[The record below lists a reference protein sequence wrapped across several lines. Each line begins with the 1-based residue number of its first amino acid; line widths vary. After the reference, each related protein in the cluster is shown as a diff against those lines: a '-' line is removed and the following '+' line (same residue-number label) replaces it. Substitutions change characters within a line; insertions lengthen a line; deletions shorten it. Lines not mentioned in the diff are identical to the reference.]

1 MKRKSLKLLASAL
14 LITVMGA
21 GMIGCGNSSSSNDVA
36 ADKGAETKQEES
48 ISGSITIS
56 GSSALLPLMEQSI
69 EKFNEKYPE
78 VEISAQAGGSGTGL
92 TQVLDGTVNIGNSD
106 IFAEDKLEADQAS
119 QLVDHKVVAQGF
131 AVVVSKS
138 LGIDSLTKDQ
148 IKDIFSGKVTN
159 WNQITKADG
168 TTGPDKDIFVVH
180 RKSGSGTRATFEEKI
195 LDGDKSLE
203 NDSIGVM
210 QDSNGAVLTAMK
222 QNDGAIS
229 YLGLA
234 YMNTDE
240 AKEALSAVKIDGKG
254 YEKENICDGSYPFWS
269 WGHMYTKGEADEAS
283 KAFIEFVS
291 SSDNKES
298 LENLGFIS
306 GSEMKVQ

>member
-1 MKRKSLKLLASAL
+1 
-14 LITVMGA
+14 
-21 GMIGCGNSSSSNDVA
+21 
-36 ADKGAETKQEES
+36 
-48 ISGSITIS
+48 
-56 GSSALLPLMEQSI
+56 
-69 EKFNEKYPE
+69 
-78 VEISAQAGGSGTGL
+78 
-92 TQVLDGTVNIGNSD
+92 VLDGTVNIGNSD
-106 IFAEDKLEADQAS
+106 IFAEDKLEADQAK

-138 LGIDSLTKDQ
+138 LGIDNLTKDQ

-159 WNQITKADG
+159 WNQITKEDG
-168 TTGPDKDIFVVH
+168 TAGPDKEIFVVH

-222 QNDGAIS
+222 QNEGAIS

-240 AKEALSAVKIDGKG
+240 AKEALTSVKIDGKSD
-254 YEKENICDGSYPFWS
+254 EKANICDGSYPFWS

-283 KAFIEFVS
+283 KAFIEYVS

-306 GSEMKVQ
+306 GNEMKVK

>member
-14 LITVMGA
+14 LVTVIGA
-21 GMIGCGNSSSSNDVA
+21 GMIGCGSSNNANTDSS
-36 ADKGAETKQEES
+36 QEETL
-48 ISGSITIS
+48 SGSITIS

-69 EKFNEKYPE
+69 EKFNEKYPD

-92 TQVLDGTVNIGNSD
+92 TQVLDGTVDIGNSD
-106 IFAEDKLEADQAS
+106 IFAEDKLEEEQAKE
-119 QLVDHKVVAQGF
+119 LVDHKVVAQGF

-138 LGIDSLTKDQ
+138 LGIDNLTKDQ

-159 WNQITKADG
+159 WNQITKEDG
-168 TTGPDKDIFVVH
+168 TTGPDKEIFVVH

-222 QNDGAIS
+222 QNEGAIS

-240 AKEALSAVKIDGKG
+240 AKEVLTTVKIDGKSDD
-254 YEKENICDGSYPFWS
+254 KANICDGSYPFWS
-269 WGHMYTKGEADEAS
+269 WGHMYTKGEPDEVT
-283 KAFIEFVS
+283 KAFVEFVS
-291 SSDNKES
+291 SSENQES

-306 GSEMKVQ
+306 GSEMNVE

>member
-14 LITVMGA
+14 LITMMGV
-21 GMIGCGNSSSSNDVA
+21 GMIGCGSSNNDTG
-36 ADKGAETKQEES
+36 ADKSADTTKEQS
-48 ISGSITIS
+48 VSGSITIS

-69 EKFNEKYPE
+69 EKFNEKYPD

-106 IFAEDKLEADQAS
+106 IFAEDKLEADQAK

-131 AVVVSKS
+131 AVVV
-138 LGIDSLTKDQ
+138 
-148 IKDIFSGKVTN
+148 
-159 WNQITKADG
+159 DG
-168 TTGPDKDIFVVH
+168 TAGPDKEIFVVH

-222 QNDGAIS
+222 QNEGAIS

-240 AKEALSAVKIDGKG
+240 AKEALTSVKIDGKSD
-254 YEKENICDGSYPFWS
+254 EKANICDGSYPFWS

-283 KAFIEFVS
+283 KAFIEYVS

-306 GSEMKVQ
+306 GNEMKVK

>member
-1 MKRKSLKLLASAL
+1 M
-14 LITVMGA
+14 MGV
-21 GMIGCGNSSSSNDVA
+21 GMIGCGSSNNDTG
-36 ADKGAETKQEES
+36 ADKSADTTKEQS
-48 ISGSITIS
+48 VSGSITIS

-106 IFAEDKLEADQAS
+106 IFAEDKLEADQAK

-138 LGIDSLTKDQ
+138 LGIDNLTKDQ

-159 WNQITKADG
+159 WNQITKEDG
-168 TTGPDKDIFVVH
+168 TAGPDKEIFVVH

-222 QNDGAIS
+222 QNEGAIS

-240 AKEALSAVKIDGKG
+240 AKEALTSVKIDGKSD
-254 YEKENICDGSYPFWS
+254 EKANICDGSYPFWS

-283 KAFIEFVS
+283 KAFIEYVS

-306 GSEMKVQ
+306 GNEMKVK

>member
-14 LITVMGA
+14 LITMMGV
-21 GMIGCGNSSSSNDVA
+21 GMIGCGSSNNDTG
-36 ADKGAETKQEES
+36 ADKSADTTKEQS
-48 ISGSITIS
+48 VSGSITIS

-106 IFAEDKLEADQAS
+106 IFAEDKLEADQAK

-138 LGIDSLTKDQ
+138 LGIDNLTKDQ

-159 WNQITKADG
+159 WNQITKEDG
-168 TTGPDKDIFVVH
+168 TAGPDKEIFVVH

-222 QNDGAIS
+222 QNEGAIS

-240 AKEALSAVKIDGKG
+240 AKEALTSVKIDGKSD
-254 YEKENICDGSYPFWS
+254 EKANICDGSYPFWS

-283 KAFIEFVS
+283 KAFIEYVS

-306 GSEMKVQ
+306 GNEMKVQ

>member
-1 MKRKSLKLLASAL
+1 
-14 LITVMGA
+14 
-21 GMIGCGNSSSSNDVA
+21 MIGCGSSNNDTG
-36 ADKGAETKQEES
+36 ADKSADTTKEQS
-48 ISGSITIS
+48 VSGSITIS

-106 IFAEDKLEADQAS
+106 IFAEDKLEADQAK

-138 LGIDSLTKDQ
+138 LGIDNLTKDQ

-159 WNQITKADG
+159 WNQITKEDG
-168 TTGPDKDIFVVH
+168 TAGPDKEIFVVH

-222 QNDGAIS
+222 QNEGAIS

-240 AKEALSAVKIDGKG
+240 AKEALTSVKIDGKSD
-254 YEKENICDGSYPFWS
+254 EKANICDGSYPFWS

-283 KAFIEFVS
+283 KAFIEYVS

-306 GSEMKVQ
+306 GNEMKVK

>member
-14 LITVMGA
+14 LITMMGV
-21 GMIGCGNSSSSNDVA
+21 GMIGCGSSNNDTG
-36 ADKGAETKQEES
+36 ADKSADTTKEQS
-48 ISGSITIS
+48 VSGSITIS

-106 IFAEDKLEADQAS
+106 IFAEDKLEADQAK

-138 LGIDSLTKDQ
+138 LGIDNLTKDQ

-159 WNQITKADG
+159 WNQITKEDG
-168 TTGPDKDIFVVH
+168 TAGPDKEIFVVH

-222 QNDGAIS
+222 QNEGAIS

-240 AKEALSAVKIDGKG
+240 AKEALTSVKIDGKSD
-254 YEKENICDGSYPFWS
+254 EKANICDGSYPFWS

-283 KAFIEFVS
+283 KAFIEYVS

-306 GSEMKVQ
+306 GNKMKVK

>member
-1 MKRKSLKLLASAL
+1 MKSKSLKLLASAL
-14 LITVMGA
+14 LVTVMGA
-21 GMIGCGNSSSSNDVA
+21 GMIGCGSSNTEVTT
-36 ADKGAETKQEES
+36 DKGVDTKQEQS
-48 ISGSITIS
+48 IEGSITIS
-56 GSSALLPLMEQSI
+56 GSSALLPLMEQSV
-69 EKFNEKYPE
+69 EKFNEKYPD

-92 TQVLDGTVNIGNSD
+92 TQVLYGTVNIGNSD
-106 IFAEDKLEADQAS
+106 IFAEDKLEADQAK

-131 AVVVSKS
+131 AVTVSKS
-138 LGIDSLTKDQ
+138 LGIDNLTKDQ

-168 TTGPDKDIFVVH
+168 TTGPDKEIFVVH
-180 RKSGSGTRATFEEKI
+180 RKDGSGTRATFEEKI
-195 LDGDKSLE
+195 LDGAKE

-240 AKEALSAVKIDGKG
+240 AKEVLTAVKIDGKSDD
-254 YEKENICDGSYPFWS
+254 KANICDGSYPFWS

-283 KAFIEFVS
+283 KAFIEFIS
-291 SSDNKES
+291 GSDNKES
-298 LENLGFIS
+298 VENLGFIS
-306 GSEMKVQ
+306 GNEMKVK

>member
-1 MKRKSLKLLASAL
+1 MKKKSLKLLASAL
-14 LITVMGA
+14 LVTVVGA
-21 GMIGCGNSSSSNDVA
+21 GMIGCGSSSDN
-36 ADKGAETKQEES
+36 GAQEGNL
-48 ISGSITIS
+48 SGSITIS

-69 EKFNEKYPE
+69 EKFNEKDPG

-106 IFAEDKLEADQAS
+106 IFAEDKLEADQAK

-138 LGIDSLTKDQ
+138 LGIDNLTKDQ

-168 TTGPDKDIFVVH
+168 TKGPDKEIFVVH

-222 QNDGAIS
+222 QNEGAIS

-240 AKEALSAVKIDGKG
+240 AKEVLSAVKIDGKSDD
-254 YEKENICDGSYPFWS
+254 KANICDGSYPFWS
-269 WGHMYTKGEADEAS
+269 WGHMYTKGEPDEAS
-283 KAFIEFVS
+283 KAFIEFIS
-291 SSDNKES
+291 SNDNKDS

-306 GSEMKVQ
+306 GTEMKVK